1 MKNNTVPS
9 LPGSTPPEP
18 AAASHIKSVTIEGFR
33 SIKSLSKLELPQL
46 CVLIGGNGTGK
57 SNLIRFF
64 EMLSF
69 MLRAKN
75 LQGFVAKYGGGDDL
89 LFMGARKTPRLHA
102 EISIETQQGCNDY
115 RFDLVH
121 VANDTLVVT
130 HEAYRF
136 SDFKYPDPAPW
147 IELDTIGKESSL
159 PEQQNKTAK
168 TILSLLRSCHTYHFH
183 DTSLKAPIHM
193 SWDITDCVHLRDDG
207 GNLAPVLLD
216 LRENDRKRYDL
227 IVAQIRRV
235 LPTFKEF
242 VLEPVHGKVLL
253 RWVGQYSDKV
263 FGPHL
268 TSDGSLR
275 LFCLITLLNL
285 PIERLPNVLLFDE
298 PELGLHPHAMT
309 LIAAMFKRVA
319 RYRQVIIATQSPYLV
334 DCFDL
339 DNIII
344 VRAPNGETQ
353 FQRLSRAEFQ
363 SWLEDDYL
371 PSDIWL
377 KESVGG

>member
-1 MKNNTVPS
+1 VANR
-9 LPGSTPPEP
+9 
-18 AAASHIKSVTIEGFR
+18 IKTVTIQGFR
-33 SIKSLSKLELPQL
+33 SIKSVSGLELPHL
-46 CVLIGGNGTGK
+46 GVLIGGNGAGK

-69 MLRAKN
+69 MLKAKN
-75 LQGFVAKYGGGDDL
+75 LQGFVARYGGGDDL
-89 LFMGARKTPRLHA
+89 LFMGARTTPRLHA

-121 VANDTLVVT
+121 VSNDTLVVA

-136 SDFKYPDPAPW
+136 SASKYPDPAHW
-147 IELDTIGKESSL
+147 TELDAIGKESSL

-168 TILSLLRSCHTYHFH
+168 TILSLLRSCHAYHFH

-193 SWDITDCVHLRDDG
+193 GWDITDCVTLRDDG
-207 GNLAPVLLD
+207 GNLAAVLLD

-235 LPTFKEF
+235 LPTFKDF

-263 FGPHL
+263 FGSHL

-298 PELGLHPHAMT
+298 PELGLHPHAMA
-309 LIAAMFKRVA
+309 LIAEMFKRVA
-319 RYRQVIIATQSPYLV
+319 RYRQVIVATQSPYLV

-339 DNIII
+339 ENIII
-344 VRAPNGETQ
+344 VRAPNGEAQ
-353 FQRLSRAEFQ
+353 FQRLSRAEYQ

>member
-1 MKNNTVPS
+1 MTNNTAPS
-9 LPGSTPPEP
+9 PSSPTPPAP
-18 AAASHIKSVTIEGFR
+18 AAANRIKTVTIEGFR
-33 SIKSLSKLELPQL
+33 SIKNVARLELPQL
-46 CVLIGGNGTGK
+46 GVLIGGNGTGK

-64 EMLSF
+64 EMVSF
-69 MLRAKN
+69 MLTAKN
-75 LQGFVAKYGGGDDL
+75 LQGFVARYGGGDDL
-89 LFMGARKTPRLHA
+89 LFMGARTTPRLHA
-102 EISIETQQGCNDY
+102 EVSIETQQGCNDY
-115 RFDLVH
+115 SFDLVH

-136 SDFKYPDPAPW
+136 SDFNHPDPAHW
-147 IELDTIGKESSL
+147 TGLDAIGKESSL
-159 PEQQNKTAK
+159 PEQQNRTAR
-168 TILSLLRSCHTYHFH
+168 TILSLLRSCSTYHFH
-183 DTSLKAPIHM
+183 ETSLKAPIHM

-207 GNLAPVLLD
+207 GNLAAVLLD

-235 LPTFKEF
+235 LPTFKDF
-242 VLEPVHGKVLL
+242 ILEPVHGKVLL

-263 FGPHL
+263 FGSHL

-319 RYRQVIIATQSPYLV
+319 RYRQVIVATQSPYLV

-344 VRAPNGETQ
+344 VRAPNGESQ
-353 FQRLSRAEFQ
+353 FHKLSRKEYQ